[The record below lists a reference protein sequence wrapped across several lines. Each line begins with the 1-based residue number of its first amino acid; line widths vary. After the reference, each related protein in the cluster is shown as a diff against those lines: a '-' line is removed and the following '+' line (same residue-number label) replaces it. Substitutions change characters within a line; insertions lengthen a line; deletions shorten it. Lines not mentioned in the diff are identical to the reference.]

1 MQFTMES
8 FLSVFE
14 HFMGKYKVLLENGGA
29 EEGSPSHLELCELV
43 ASRVSSVDSN
53 SEQSLKK

>member
-1 MQFTMES
+1 MES